1 MPLTLTLKERVAF
14 FLCLIYVSVDSR
26 KYSESRLGEYITS
39 TKQLFI
45 TCKLTDYKW
54 FQQTIPYLLFLF
66 CLYKPSTNH
75 LSYLYNP
82 ENDRSSVCSQAWNV
96 TFPARECRI
105 PKLGTTFSL
114 MESWLTLINNYFQTF
129 FLSCRWLV
137 DEQ

>member
-1 MPLTLTLKERVAF
+1 MVQFICHQLHLTRMKRTCQCQWQQKKLLF
-14 FLCLIYVSVDSR
+14 D
-26 KYSESRLGEYITS
+26 ITS

-66 CLYKPSTNH
+66 CLYQTSTNH

-82 ENDRSSVCSQAWNV
+82 ENDRFSVCSQAWNV

-105 PKLGTTFSL
+105 PKPGMSYSQAGNNLFLNGI
-114 MESWLTLINNYFQTF
+114 LIRLNQQLFPDL
-129 FLSCRWLV
+129 LSVL
-137 DEQ
+137 